1 MAWIDV
7 KNLISKYK
15 RYSGETGQMEENTA
29 LADVSLSIE
38 RGDFVGIL
46 GRNGSGKSTLARHL
60 AALLLPGQGQVW
72 VGGLTS
78 SDPESVVAIR
88 KMAGLIFQN
97 PDNQIIGNLVEE
109 EVAFGPENLGLPPDE
124 IDRRIT
130 RVLETTGMQ
139 AYRLASPNALSGGQ
153 KQKIAISGVLA
164 MEPECIIFD
173 EPTAMID
180 PESRDELLKAVYE
193 LNKKKKITIIYITHF
208 FEEVE
213 NADYLYLMDGGK
225 VADMGNPR
233 EFTDSPQRLK
243 ALGIGLPFSAL
254 LKEEFGEEDTGEHFF
269 GISGQEPREEGL
281 RFQDVSFRY
290 ADQEEAGFAL
300 LHVDLTVRPG
310 EFTAIIGPT
319 GSGKST
325 LIKHMNALL
334 TPTEGKIFFRGKDV
348 SEAGFSKKEL
358 RTRVGLCFQIPDY
371 QLFEETVIGDIAF
384 GPSNMGFPKEEC
396 LAKARRAMELMGLPK
411 DLEGVSPFSLS
422 GGQKRRVA
430 IAGILAMEPDY
441 LVLDE
446 PGAGMD
452 WEGRK
457 ALYETLHT
465 LNEENGITILV
476 VSHNMNEV
484 AEHARRL
491 IVMREGQICMDG
503 TPREVFSRREEIK
516 ACGLKLPDA
525 AAWYLE
531 HLDEFRE
538 HDSVGEGQYLPVT
551 VRELARLLK
560 ECGVKEIS

>member
-15 RYSGETGQMEENTA
+15 RYSGESGQMEENTA
-29 LADVSLSIE
+29 LADVTLSIE
-38 RGDFVGIL
+38 KGDFVGIL

-78 SDPESVVAIR
+78 SDPDSVVAIR
-88 KMAGLIFQN
+88 KMAGMIFQN

-109 EVAFGPENLGLPPDE
+109 DVAFGPENLGLPPDE

-139 AYRLASPNALSGGQ
+139 AYRLASPTALSGGQ

-180 PESRDELLKAVYE
+180 PESRDELLKAVNE

-213 NADYLYLMDGGK
+213 NADYLYLMDEGK
-225 VADMGNPR
+225 VADMGSPR

-243 ALGIGLPFSAL
+243 SLGIRLPFSAL
-254 LKEEFGEEDTGEHFF
+254 LKEEFGKEDTGEHSY
-269 GISGQEPREEGL
+269 GIPGPEPREEGL

-290 ADQEEAGFAL
+290 ADRGEEVGRLAL
-300 LHVDLTVRPG
+300 SRVNLTVRPG
-310 EFTAIIGPT
+310 EFTAVIGPT

-334 TPTEGKIFFRGKDV
+334 TPTEGKIFFQGRDI

-371 QLFEETVIGDIAF
+371 QLFEETVIEDIAF
-384 GPSNMGFPKEEC
+384 GPSNMGFSKEEC
-396 LAKARRAMELMGLPK
+396 LEKARRAMELMGLPK
-411 DLEGVSPFSLS
+411 ELEGVSPFSLS

-430 IAGILAMEPDY
+430 IAGILAMEPEY

-452 WEGRK
+452 WEGRE
-457 ALYETLHT
+457 ALYRILHT

-503 TPREVFSRREEIK
+503 TPPGGLFPERGNQGMRPET
-516 ACGLKLPDA
+516 AGCGSLVSGAL
-525 AAWYLE
+525 
-531 HLDEFRE
+531 
-538 HDSVGEGQYLPVT
+538 
-551 VRELARLLK
+551 
-560 ECGVKEIS
+560 

>member
-38 RGDFVGIL
+38 KGDFVGIL

-78 SDPESVVAIR
+78 SDPDSVVAIR
-88 KMAGLIFQN
+88 KMAGMIFQN

-109 EVAFGPENLGLPPDE
+109 DVAFGPENLGLPPDE

-139 AYRLASPNALSGGQ
+139 AYRLASPTALSGGQ

-213 NADYLYLMDGGK
+213 NADYLYLMDEGK
-225 VADMGNPR
+225 VADMGSPR

-243 ALGIGLPFSAL
+243 NLGIRLPFSAL

-300 LHVDLTVRPG
+300 SHVDLTVRPG

-325 LIKHMNALL
+325 LIKHMNTLL

-384 GPSNMGFPKEEC
+384 GPSNMGFSKEEC

-430 IAGILAMEPDY
+430 IAGILAMEPEY

-452 WEGRK
+452 WEGRE
-457 ALYETLHT
+457 ALYRILHT

-538 HDSVGEGQYLPVT
+538 NQPEGKGQYLPVT

-560 ECGVKEIS
+560 ASGVKEIS